1 MTDIHIDPE
10 FKSLIYDLSKEE
22 YDLLEKSILKD
33 GCRDPL
39 VVWQNGKL
47 TLVDGHNRYQICSKY
62 NINFKLHYRTF
73 ADTEEVKDWIITNQ
87 LGRRNLTDSQREYFR
102 GKLYESRKKR
112 EGGDKKSQ
120 EYKKSLAQNDPVI
133 FNRVAQ
139 NDPPAHSGSKEK
151 DNYLSSES
159 HDQFCITNNHNL
171 QVKKEV
177 VPVKSKS
184 TAEIIAQEQKVSPAT
199 VKRSFQYSQAI
210 DTIASVVG
218 EEVKQKILKEEI
230 KATKEEIKSLV
241 NKKPEEQKKIIEK
254 IQSGEVKTVNNAILA
269 INRDKPREVK
279 PLPVDL
285 YDVIYAD
292 PPWRYEHAKNS
303 NDSIEAHYPTMD
315 LEEIKA
321 MKVPSADNAVLLLW
335 VTSPKL
341 EEGLQVLNSWG
352 FNYRSS
358 LIWDKSGIESGKNW
372 IGMGYWFRGQHELL
386 LVGVKGKFSPPK
398 EDSRFPSIYREFK
411 TEHSKKPEFVY
422 EMIEKM
428 FPGHK
433 YLELFARNTRENW
446 RSWGNEVK

>member
-1 MTDIHIDPE
+1 MNAIHIDPE
-10 FKSLIYDLSKEE
+10 FKSLIPPLSKEE
-22 YDLLEKSILKD
+22 YDLLEKSILSE

-47 TLVDGHNRYQICSKY
+47 TLIDGHNRYQICNKH
-62 NINFKLHYRTF
+62 NVNFKLHYKTF
-73 ADTEEVKDWIITNQ
+73 TNTEEVKDWIITNQ
-87 LGRRNLTDSQREYFR
+87 LGRRNLTDSLREYFR

-112 EGGDKKSQ
+112 EGGSGINQYTKV
-120 EYKKSLAQNDPVI
+120 ELAQNDLVP
-133 FNRVAQ
+133 
-139 NDPPAHSGSKEK
+139 KLK
-151 DNYLSSES
+151 DNYLSSET
-159 HDQFCITNNHNL
+159 HDRFCLTNKHNL

-177 VPVKSKS
+177 IPVETKS
-184 TAEIIAQEQKVSPAT
+184 TAEIIAKEQKVSPAT
-199 VKRSFQYSQAI
+199 VKRSYQYSQAI
-210 DTIASVVG
+210 DTIGNTCG
-218 EEVKQKILKEEI
+218 EEIKQKILKEEI
-230 KATKEEIKSLV
+230 RATKEEVKAFA
-241 NKKPEEQKKIIEK
+241 NKQPEDQKKIAEK
-254 IQSGEVKTVNNAILA
+254 IQSGEAKTINNAILA
-269 INRDKPREVK
+269 VNRDKPREVK
-279 PLPVDL
+279 PLPVEL
-285 YDVIYAD
+285 YDVIYSD

-358 LIWDKSGIESGKNW
+358 MIWDKSGIESGKNW

-386 LVGVKGKFSPPK
+386 LIGVKGKFSPPK
-398 EDSRFPSIYREFK
+398 EEVRFPSIYREFK
-411 TEHSKKPEFVY
+411 TEHSKKPEFIY

-428 FPGHK
+428 FPCHK